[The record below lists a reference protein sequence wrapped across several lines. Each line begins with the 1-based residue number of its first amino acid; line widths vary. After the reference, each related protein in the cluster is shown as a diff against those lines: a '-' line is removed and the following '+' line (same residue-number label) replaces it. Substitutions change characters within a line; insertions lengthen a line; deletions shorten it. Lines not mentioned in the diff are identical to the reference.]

1 MVGRRVLFTVVLAI
15 VFVVTSLFTIISV
28 NKMILPEKI
37 KADADEVGQPK
48 TEGGKVIIDIVNP
61 DYGQGG
67 GG

>member
-1 MVGRRVLFTVVLAI
+1 MIDKFPLVIIILVI
-15 VFVVTSLFTIISV
+15 VFAVTSLFTIISV

-37 KADADEVGQPK
+37 KADADELGQPK

>member
-1 MVGRRVLFTVVLAI
+1 MIDKFPLVIIILVI

-37 KADADEVGQPK
+37 KADADEMEQPK
-48 TEGGKVIIDIVNP
+48 TEGGMVVIDIVNP

-67 GG
+67 G